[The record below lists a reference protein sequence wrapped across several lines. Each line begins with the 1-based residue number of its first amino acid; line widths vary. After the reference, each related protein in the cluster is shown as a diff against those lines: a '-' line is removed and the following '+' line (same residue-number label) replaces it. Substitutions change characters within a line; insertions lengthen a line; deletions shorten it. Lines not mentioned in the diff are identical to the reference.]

1 MQSMSSAQT
10 QKKHLNF
17 DALRSSLSHRFN
29 QIPDTRVQGRCKHS
43 LHDAMM
49 SAFSCMFFQDPSIAE
64 FQRQVQEG
72 TNNNNLHTLFNV
84 LTIPKDTQLR
94 EVVDNVAS
102 EALRPVFKD
111 YFHQLQRAKQLEP
124 FQVLPNLYMCAID
137 GVYHH
142 SSEQVHCEQCLT
154 KKHKNG
160 SVTYSHGVLQGAFM
174 HPEQRQVI
182 PVMPEPIANSA
193 SGYQK
198 QDCEINA
205 AKRFIAHLKKDH
217 PRLGI
222 LITGDGLFSKAPM
235 VNLVLEQKMHF
246 MFVAKPDDHK
256 YMMQWI
262 ADYDSLP
269 ELLVNDLQGREH
281 RYTYQNQ
288 VPLNAQEEAP
298 LVNYIHYEL
307 CNEKGK
313 VTFTNSWVTDIPV
326 NQGNVARLAKAGRC
340 RWKIENE
347 CFNTL
352 KNQGYHLN
360 HNFGHGKKNLSHNMY
375 LLTLLAFFFHQI
387 FELSDPDYQLCRKS
401 YVNKIALW
409 ETFRTLIIYYIFE
422 SWDDALSKLQ
432 YGRSNAA
439 KALQKNK

>member
-1 MQSMSSAQT
+1 MQNSLSAYT
-10 QKKHLNF
+10 QKKHLSF
-17 DALRSSLSHRFN
+17 DALRSSLSLCFTT
-29 QIPDTRVQGRCKHS
+29 ISDTRVQGRCQHS

-49 SAFSCMFFQDPSIAE
+49 SAFACMFFQDPSVAE

-72 TNNNNLHTLFNV
+72 KNTTNLQSLFDV
-84 LTIPKDTQLR
+84 QTIPKDTQLR
-94 EVVDNVAS
+94 DMVDNVSS
-102 EALRPVFKD
+102 EALRPAFKT
-111 YFHQLQRAKQLEP
+111 YFHQLQRAKLLGS
-124 FQVLPNLYMCAID
+124 FQVLPNLYLCAID

-174 HPEQRQVI
+174 HSNQRQVI
-182 PVMPEPIANSA
+182 PVMPETIANSKG
-193 SGYQK
+193 GYQK

-205 AKRFIAHLKKDH
+205 AKRFIVHLKKDH

-235 VNLVLEQKMHF
+235 VNLVLEHKMHF
-246 MFVAKPDDHK
+246 LFVAKPDDHK

-262 ADYDSLP
+262 AAYDDLP
-269 ELLVNDLQGREH
+269 GVVTTDLRGRVH

-288 VPLNAQEEAP
+288 VPLNAKEDAP
-298 LVNYIHYEL
+298 LVNYIYYEL
-307 CNEKGK
+307 TNEKGK
-313 VTFTNSWVTDIPV
+313 VTYKNSWVTDIV
-326 NQGNVARLAKAGRC
+326 IDKNNVTNLVKAGRC

-360 HNFGHGKKNLSHNMY
+360 HNFGHGKKNLSHTMY

-387 FELSDPDYQLCRKS
+387 FELSDPAYQLCRKS
-401 YVNKIALW
+401 YVNKLALW
-409 ETFRTLIIYYIFE
+409 ETFRTLIIYFIFD
-422 SWDDALSKLQ
+422 SWNDAFNKLLE
-432 YGRSNAA
+432 GRANA
-439 KALQKNK
+439 KVYQKKK

>member
-1 MQSMSSAQT
+1 MSSMLPAHA
-10 QKKHLNF
+10 QKKHLSF
-17 DALRSSLSHRFN
+17 DALRSSLSNCFTLI
-29 QIPDTRVQGRCKHS
+29 QDDRVQGRCQHT

-49 SAFSCMFFQDPSIAE
+49 SAFACMFFQDASIAE

-72 TNNNNLHTLFNV
+72 KNTNNLNTLFHV
-84 LTIPKDTQLR
+84 QTIPKDTQLR
-94 EVVDNVAS
+94 DVVDNVSS
-102 EALRPVFKD
+102 EALRPIFKD

-124 FQVLPNLYMCAID
+124 LQVLPNLYLCAID

-182 PVMPEPIANSA
+182 PVMPEPIANSEG
-193 SGYQK
+193 GYLK

-205 AKRFIAHLKKDH
+205 AKRFITHLKKDH
-217 PRLGI
+217 PRLGM

-235 VNLVLEQKMHF
+235 VNLVLEHKMHF
-246 MFVAKPDDHK
+246 IFVAKPDDHK

-262 ADYDSLP
+262 AAYDHLP
-269 ELLVNDLQGREH
+269 EISVNDSRGRVH

-288 VPLNAQEEAP
+288 VPLNAKEDAP

-307 CNEKGK
+307 NNEKGK
-313 VTFTNSWVTDIPV
+313 VTYRNSWVTDIV
-326 NQGNVARLAKAGRC
+326 IEKNNVAKLAKAGRC

-387 FELSDPDYQLCRKS
+387 FELSDPAYQLCRKS
-401 YVNKIALW
+401 YVNKMVLW
-409 ETFRTLIIYYIFE
+409 ETFRTLIIYFIFDT
-422 SWDDALSKLQ
+422 WNDAFSKLLE
-432 YGRSNAA
+432 GRANA
-439 KALQKNK
+439 KVHQKNK

>member
-1 MQSMSSAQT
+1 MQNSLSAYT
-10 QKKHLNF
+10 QKKHLSF
-17 DALRSSLSHRFN
+17 DALRSSLSLCFTT
-29 QIPDTRVQGRCKHS
+29 ISDTRVQGRCQHS

-49 SAFSCMFFQDPSIAE
+49 SAFACMFFQDPSVAE

-72 TNNNNLHTLFNV
+72 KNTTNLQSLFDV
-84 LTIPKDTQLR
+84 QTIPKDTQLR
-94 EVVDNVAS
+94 DMVDNVSS
-102 EALRPVFKD
+102 EALRPAFKT
-111 YFHQLQRAKQLEP
+111 YFHQLQRAKLLGS
-124 FQVLPNLYMCAID
+124 FQVLPNLYLCAID

-174 HPEQRQVI
+174 HSNQRQVI
-182 PVMPEPIANSA
+182 PVMPETIANSKG
-193 SGYQK
+193 GYQK

-205 AKRFIAHLKKDH
+205 AKRFIVHLKKDH

-235 VNLVLEQKMHF
+235 VNLVLEHKMHF
-246 MFVAKPDDHK
+246 LFVAKPDDHK

-262 ADYDSLP
+262 AAYDDLP
-269 ELLVNDLQGREH
+269 GVVATDLRGRVH

-288 VPLNAQEEAP
+288 VPLNAKEDAP
-298 LVNYIHYEL
+298 LVNYIYYEL
-307 CNEKGK
+307 TNEKGK
-313 VTFTNSWVTDIPV
+313 VTYKNSWVTDIV
-326 NQGNVARLAKAGRC
+326 IDKNNVTNLVKAGRC

-360 HNFGHGKKNLSHNMY
+360 HNFGHGKKNLSHTMY

-387 FELSDPDYQLCRKS
+387 FELSDPAYQLCRKS
-401 YVNKIALW
+401 YVNKLALW
-409 ETFRTLIIYYIFE
+409 ETFRTLIIYFIFD
-422 SWDDALSKLQ
+422 SWNDAFNKLLE
-432 YGRSNAA
+432 GRANA
-439 KALQKNK
+439 KVYQKKK